1 MADLKTPPPAVVTCY
16 ALFLTAAAGLFHL
29 VWTDVDSVSAIFTV
43 AEMLQCLA
51 LLLLASQVISNG
63 SADDISIRAVGME
76 AAALCCRLSSTLWL
90 NGYLPVDVSGD
101 YFYQS
106 VDLVAL
112 ATAGWILYQACSK
125 KRSTCS
131 AEADSFPVLPL
142 VIASFVFAM
151 LCHGNMNARPLFDTL
166 WMAGLNL
173 ASVAVLPQLWLIM
186 RTGGKVGPLMAH
198 NIMAMGLSR
207 ALSGSFMWMARYDI
221 MDDPMSGAV
230 SVTVLAIL
238 GAHLLNLLLL
248 ADFGYMYVKAVM
260 SQGLQCQIELDT
272 CSTYV

>member
-1 MADLKTPPPAVVTCY
+1 MAGMKSPPPAVVTCY
-16 ALFLTAAAGLFHL
+16 VLFFTASAGLFHL
-29 VWTDVDSVSAIFTV
+29 VWSDTDSLSAIFTV
-43 AEMLQCLA
+43 SAMLQCLA
-51 LLLLASQVISNG
+51 MLLLASQIISNG
-63 SADDISIRAVGME
+63 SADGISVRAVGME
-76 AAALCCRLSSTLWL
+76 AVALCCRLSSTLWL

-101 YFYQS
+101 CFYQS

-112 ATAGWILYQACSK
+112 ATAIWILYQALDV
-125 KRSTCS
+125 KRTTYNVDN
-131 AEADSFPVLPL
+131 DSFPVLPL

-151 LCHGNMNARPLFDTL
+151 LCHGSLNNRPLFDTL

-186 RTGGKVGPLMAH
+186 RTGGKVGPLMSH

-207 ALSGSFMWMARYDI
+207 ALSGTFMWMARYDI
-221 MDDPMSGAV
+221 MEDPMASRV
-230 SVTVLAIL
+230 DVTVLAIL

-272 CSTYV
+272 SSTYV

>member
-1 MADLKTPPPAVVTCY
+1 MTGMKTPPPAVVTCY
-16 ALFLTAAAGLFHL
+16 GIFLTAAAGLVHL
-29 VWTDVDSVSAIFTV
+29 VWTEEDCVSTVFTV

-51 LLLLASQVISNG
+51 MLLLASQVLSDG
-63 SADDISIRAVGME
+63 SADGISVRAVGME

-112 ATAGWILYQACSK
+112 GTAIWILYQALK
-125 KRSTCS
+125 AKRETYN
-131 AEADSFPVLPL
+131 ADADSFPVLPFAL
-142 VIASFVFAM
+142 VSFVCAILF
-151 LCHGNMNARPLFDTL
+151 HGTLNARPIFDTL
-166 WMAGLNL
+166 WMTGLNL

-186 RTGGKVGPLMAH
+186 RTGGKVGPLMSH

-207 ALSGSFMWMARYDI
+207 ALSGYFIWMARYDI
-221 MDDPMSGAV
+221 MDDPMGGNV
-230 SVTVLAIL
+230 SLTVLAIL

-248 ADFGYMYVKAVM
+248 ADFGYMYVKAIAT
-260 SQGLQCQIELDT
+260 QGLTCNIELDT
-272 CSTYV
+272 FSTYV